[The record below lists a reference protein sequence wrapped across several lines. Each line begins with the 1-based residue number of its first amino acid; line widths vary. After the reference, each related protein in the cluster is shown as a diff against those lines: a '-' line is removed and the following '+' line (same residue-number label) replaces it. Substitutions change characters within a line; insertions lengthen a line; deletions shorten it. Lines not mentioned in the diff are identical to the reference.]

1 MIKVL
6 HAIDGRAW
14 GGAERVVAMLASGLR
29 KRGNSVSVWTSKK
42 GGCAPIFRDKLGE
55 EIEVKELP
63 LLNDA
68 DLVSIA
74 RFWYALRK
82 YDIVHLHLS
91 HTAVLCAIALAI
103 LPNHYRRKVVCHFHG
118 LIANPK
124 HYRAYT
130 QGVCVSK
137 TVETYVRE
145 KMPWMRT
152 WCVYNG
158 IDLDLAKNSFPLLP
172 PSDNKRI
179 GYLARMSEGK
189 GHEDLI
195 NAFAKLCRDRNVELV
210 IGGDGKLMPYLQ
222 NMVEEMDIASRV
234 RFLGFIDPKDAF
246 SFWKSMDIA
255 CFPSYCEGFGL
266 SVLEAMALQLPI
278 VAYSSPALMEVAG
291 EVGFFVPIGDI
302 NGLVCSLDKLLCN
315 HALCLKYGNLSF
327 ERARNFTMDTMV
339 DQIMD
344 VYREILRGM

>member
-6 HAIDGRAW
+6 HAIDGRVW
-14 GGAERVVAMLASGLR
+14 GGAESVVATIASGL
-29 KRGNSVSVWTSKK
+29 KERGNWVSVWTSRK
-42 GGCAPIFRDKLGE
+42 GGCASIFREKLGQG
-55 EIEVKELP
+55 IEVKELP

-68 DLVSIA
+68 DLISIVS
-74 RFWYALRK
+74 FFNALKK

-91 HTAVLCAIALAI
+91 HAAVLCAVALSF
-103 LPNHYRRKVVCHFHG
+103 LPKQYRNKVVCHFHG
-118 LIANPK
+118 LIAKPK
-124 HYRAYT
+124 HYRAYSH
-130 QGVCVSK
+130 GICVSRA
-137 TVETYVRE
+137 VETYIKER
-145 KMPWMRT
+145 MPWMHT

-195 NAFAKLCRDRNVELV
+195 KAFAKLGKDRNVELI
-210 IGGDGKLMPYLQ
+210 IGGEGKLMPYLHHL
-222 NMVEEMDIASRV
+222 VEEMNLGDRV
-234 RFLGFIDPKDAF
+234 RFLGFVDPKDAF

-255 CFPSYCEGFGL
+255 CFPSYGEGFGL

-302 NGLVCSLDKLLCN
+302 NGLACSLDKLLCN
-315 HALCLKYGNLSF
+315 HALCLKYGNLAF
-327 ERARNFTMDTMV
+327 ERAKNFTVNTMI
-339 DQIMD
+339 DRIIS
-344 VYREILRGM
+344 VYREILRGT